1 MQWGWWDYQ
10 DQWQHLI
17 SKNKMHHGHWSQ
29 CIQPKRLRH
38 WPGYLIFPNGIVLG
52 PVNRNLTWITKIE
65 SQLLHQF
72 PDISQFTQQEPIEWS
87 VGPLPWQNFI
97 LFLFSP
103 ECPQRALWP
112 FFQCDYTLWRENNQ
126 TFWILM
132 ETGLELIPTDIDD
145 HCGPPISIGF
155 YRGQVVHVWLR
166 TFSQRALRWALQKK
180 SVIFTFALECT
191 IGIHILSDR
200 KNLHSGFLTHGIR
213 AIMTG
218 KGKWKPFTTASPYEN
233 GKTKVMM
240 HFWRHFEDY
249 YHNHGLERYRRLPF
263 NLPIQPVQKT
273 EGFWRMTVG
282 FQKLI

>member
-1 MQWGWWDYQ
+1 
-10 DQWQHLI
+10 
-17 SKNKMHHGHWSQ
+17 
-29 CIQPKRLRH
+29 
-38 WPGYLIFPNGIVLG
+38 
-52 PVNRNLTWITKIE
+52 
-65 SQLLHQF
+65 
-72 PDISQFTQQEPIEWS
+72 
-87 VGPLPWQNFI
+87 
-97 LFLFSP
+97 
-103 ECPQRALWP
+103 
-112 FFQCDYTLWRENNQ
+112 
-126 TFWILM
+126 M
-132 ETGLELIPTDIDD
+132 ETGLELIPTDRDD

-155 YRGQVVHVWLR
+155 YRGQVLHVWLR
-166 TFSQRALRWALQKK
+166 TFSQRALRWPLQKK

-191 IGIHILSDR
+191 IGIHILSDG